1 MKLYTNNR
9 GDWAGTQADA
19 RKQFGK
25 ERRTIEVPTDKPNLM
40 AFLNQNKVGSSVVQ
54 NTPEPDA
61 QAQPEAIQPTNKI
74 SANPNRYDLMDAS
87 DAASLQD
94 LQTVMY
100 RYLMRVDDALDLK
113 RIENEQKGENS

>member
-9 GDWAGTQADA
+9 GEWVGTQADA
-19 RKQFGK
+19 RKQFGN
-25 ERRTIEVPTDKPNLM
+25 EMRIIEVPVDKTNLM
-40 AFLNQNKVGSSVVQ
+40 AFLNDNQVGSFLVHDA
-54 NTPEPDA
+54 PEPEVEPQSEA
-61 QAQPEAIQPTNKI
+61 SQPANKI

-113 RIENEQKGENS
+113 RIKNEQK